1 LCVLIAAPLLVITTA
16 DAILRIW
23 RSAWVWMP
31 VDRGKAWFRL
41 AWVAVSVIGLTA
53 LVGAAIAVLVA

>member
-1 LCVLIAAPLLVITTA
+1 
-16 DAILRIW
+16 
-23 RSAWVWMP
+23 MP